1 MVFLDLCLGD
11 VMEEMRSMI
20 LEEPIIDYVISV
32 DMSICDLVEGFER
45 AHGFMAGHVARAVNI
60 LREMIEDS
68 EATRILSF
76 TGNLV
81 ATGLRGVLAQLV
93 RSGWFHAVITTCG
106 TVDHD
111 IARGT
116 GHKYYKGDWG
126 YDDTVLRTLE
136 IHRLG
141 NVLVPVESYGLAVEK
156 FTRNLFEELVRVKK
170 KWSVYEVLWEV
181 GKRISDEHS
190 ILRASFEKKIPVFI
204 PGIYDGAFG
213 SQVVFN
219 YPALGLELDIISD
232 EKKIIELVVSSRRL
246 GALIIGGGISKHH
259 TIWWAQL
266 KEGLDYAIYVTTAVE
281 YDGSLS
287 GAQPREAISW
297 GKLKPTSKHIVVYGD
312 ATIILPIIVAGV
324 LCRLEGKR

>member
-1 MVFLDLCLGD
+1 MWWISV
-11 VMEEMRSMI
+11 EEFRSRI
-20 LEEPIIDYVISV
+20 LEDYVV
-32 DMSICDLVEGFER
+32 DYTVTRDITVCDLIEKFRG
-45 AHGFMAGHVARAVNI
+45 AHGFMASHVARSVDI
-60 LREMIEDS
+60 LVDMVRDQ

-93 RSGWFHAVITTCG
+93 ESGWFHAVITTCG
-106 TVDHD
+106 TLDHD

-116 GHKYYKGDWG
+116 GHKYYRGDWG
-126 YDDTVLRTLE
+126 YDDALLRTID

-141 NVLVPVESYGLAVEK
+141 NVLIPLENYGLAVEK
-156 FTRNLFEELVRVKK
+156 FARSLFEELVKVKK
-170 KWSVYEVLWEV
+170 KWSVYELLWEA

-190 ILRASFEKKIPVFI
+190 ILRASYVARVPIFV
-204 PGIYDGAFG
+204 PGIYDGALG

-219 YPALGLELDIISD
+219 YSALGLELDLISD
-232 EKKIIELVVSSRRL
+232 EKRIVELIVSSKRL

-266 KEGLDYAIYVTTAVE
+266 KEGLDYAVYITTAVE

-297 GKLKPTSKHIVVYGD
+297 GKLKPSSKHVVVYGD
-312 ATIILPIIVAGV
+312 ATVLLPIIVAGA
-324 LCRLEGKR
+324 LCRIKGEK